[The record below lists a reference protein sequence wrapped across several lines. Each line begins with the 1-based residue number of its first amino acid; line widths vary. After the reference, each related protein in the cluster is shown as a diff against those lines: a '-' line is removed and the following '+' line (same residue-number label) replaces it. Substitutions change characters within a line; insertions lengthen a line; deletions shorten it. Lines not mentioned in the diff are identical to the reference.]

1 MPETPRLNGFS
12 LGVCAA
18 LLSAAA
24 VFAATVPRPLLDMP
38 IPTPSGKPINLKQ
51 YRGKVVLIA
60 IISMDC
66 APCVKSIEIFN
77 RVQKD
82 FGNKGF
88 QVVAAVGDA
97 NAQYLLGP
105 FMQRYRPE
113 FPMGYLNTD
122 EMVKLGGFSR
132 EDRPFA
138 PILIFV
144 SRQGIVRQQVTGDQ
158 PFFKNEEPEIRAVI
172 QKLLIS

>member
-12 LGVCAA
+12 VGVCAA
-18 LLSAAA
+18 LLSAAS
-24 VFAATVPRPLLDMP
+24 VFAATVPRPLLDIP
-38 IPTPSGKPINLKQ
+38 IPTPSGKPINFKQ

-66 APCVKSIEIFN
+66 APCVKSIDMLN
-77 RVQKD
+77 RIQKD
-82 FGNKGF
+82 FGGKGF

-97 NAQYLLGP
+97 NAQYSLGP

-113 FPMGYLNTD
+113 FPMGYLSTD
-122 EMVKLGGFSR
+122 EMVRLGSFSR

-138 PILIFV
+138 PIFIFV
-144 SRQGIVRQQVTGDQ
+144 NRQGIVRQQVTGDQ
-158 PFFKNEEPEIRAVI
+158 PFFKNEEAETRAAI